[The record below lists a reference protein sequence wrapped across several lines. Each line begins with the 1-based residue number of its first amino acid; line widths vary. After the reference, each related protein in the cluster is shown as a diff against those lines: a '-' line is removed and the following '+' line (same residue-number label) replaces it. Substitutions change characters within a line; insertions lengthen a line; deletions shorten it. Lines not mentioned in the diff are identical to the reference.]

1 MAQYPRKLK
10 RGVRWFYKFSFN
22 GQLYRSKA
30 IYLNKLDA
38 KKAELEMFKE
48 VENKA
53 GKVSDNSNML
63 LLDLINE
70 RLDFVKA
77 TKTNKYYIES
87 RHYLKILLDHFGNI
101 SVQNITKGAIQKLFI
116 EQSKIQKKRK
126 RDNYVVNAMIRTY
139 KALFFYG
146 INYHDLEIKNPCLG
160 IEMFPIK
167 KRIKYIPTD
176 SEIQEVLEKCDV
188 NQRLLIEF
196 VRDTGC
202 RISEALYL
210 RRRDVFDGYVILY
223 TRKTKSG
230 NLTPR
235 EAKFD
240 TTTLILP
247 NEPDERVYSSWN
259 ALPRFLARN
268 TKGKWNW
275 HNLRHRFASLLS
287 KNNTP
292 IFEIMSKLGHKNIE
306 TTQNYL
312 QLLL

>member
-1 MAQYPRKLK
+1 M
-10 RGVRWFYKFSFN
+10 GS
-22 GQLYRSKA
+22 SSD
-30 IYLNKLDA
+30 ILN
-38 KKAELEMFKE
+38 
-48 VENKA
+48 V
-53 GKVSDNSNML
+53 
-63 LLDLINE
+63 
-70 RLDFVKA
+70 
-77 TKTNKYYIES
+77 
-87 RHYLKILLDHFGNI
+87 
-101 SVQNITKGAIQKLFI
+101 TKGEIQKLLI
-116 EQSKIQKKRK
+116 EESKKQKERK
-126 RDNYVVNAMIRTY
+126 HDNYVVNAMLRAY
-139 KALFFYG
+139 KAMFSYG
-146 INYHDLEIKNPCLG
+146 INYLDLEIKNPCLG
-160 IEMFPIK
+160 IVMFPIR

-176 SEIQEVLEKCDV
+176 SEIVEVLDKCDS

-202 RISEALYL
+202 RISEALNLMY
-210 RRRDVFDGYVILY
+210 RDVFEGYVILY
-223 TRKTKSG
+223 TRKSKSS

-240 TTTLILP
+240 TSELILS
-247 NEPDERVYSSWN
+247 NNPDERVFSNWN
-259 ALPRFLARN
+259 EPPRFLSKK